1 LGIETSEL
9 IQQNVEEFKI
19 KHPDVRSLEPEM
31 LKYRYNAAE
40 KFRIQSI
47 NLIKKEREK
56 IIDEAD
62 EIKIGKDNNDQN
74 RKTYTNMTK
83 THLTSTS
90 REKWA
95 TQTTGEDVDEKMEKI
110 FSEQKKAMMK
120 IKQKQRQDIQALIK
134 SQIDREIS
142 EKINSEK
149 ERRHKEKEEENNREL
164 ERKKNLKE
172 RKLKEKERRR
182 VEEINRQLEE
192 QKTKYRLKEEKEQI
206 RHLEMVEAERQRQ
219 EEQKIKKNLE
229 MRKLNERKKVLEE
242 KDKER
247 EDRLRQ
253 KQLEHQIYEE
263 ELSRQKEKDINETKK
278 KQERKNQKV

>member
-1 LGIETSEL
+1 MKTENEDAVNKIIYNFYIYFKQKKNEDENVNKGDKEKEEEQNENDNKIISILNADFTDKNTVINSPRSIQACLRLGIETSEL

-149 ERRHKEKEEENNREL
+149 ERRHKEKEEENNRE
-164 ERKKNLKE
+164 
-172 RKLKEKERRR
+172 
-182 VEEINRQLEE
+182 
-192 QKTKYRLKEEKEQI
+192 
-206 RHLEMVEAERQRQ
+206 
-219 EEQKIKKNLE
+219 
-229 MRKLNERKKVLEE
+229 
-242 KDKER
+242 
-247 EDRLRQ
+247 
-253 KQLEHQIYEE
+253 
-263 ELSRQKEKDINETKK
+263 
-278 KQERKNQKV
+278 